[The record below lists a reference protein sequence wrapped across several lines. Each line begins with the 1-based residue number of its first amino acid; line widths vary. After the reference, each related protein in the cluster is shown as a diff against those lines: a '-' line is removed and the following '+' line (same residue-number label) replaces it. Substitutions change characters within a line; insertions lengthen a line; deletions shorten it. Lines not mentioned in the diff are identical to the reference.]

1 MNQNERKT
9 HLSKYLYRV
18 DGITRKSEEDLT
30 ESILKQAGVLSF
42 DRVVIESLG
51 LYHTFDSME
60 DACDLFE
67 ALVHNDHNA
76 DLFVGYVMNDGKV
89 FVCDRSRGFNPVYS
103 SRFAQIPPRTKSDI
117 EMMKERFLA
126 NGWTHTV

>member
-1 MNQNERKT
+1 M
-9 HLSKYLYRV
+9 
-18 DGITRKSEEDLT
+18 DGITRKSEEDLMKAL
-30 ESILKQAGVLSF
+30 LKNAGVLSF

-67 ALVHNDHNA
+67 ALVHNGHNA

-89 FVCDRSRGFNPVYS
+89 FVCDRSRGFHPVYS
-103 SRFAQIPPRTKSDI
+103 SSFSMIPPRTKSDI
-117 EMMKERFLA
+117 GMMRERFLA

>member
-1 MNQNERKT
+1 MNLRNVGDSEFT
-9 HLSKYLYRV
+9 VHHTILVEMCLHLKP
-18 DGITRKSEEDLT
+18 TRFS
-30 ESILKQAGVLSF
+30 GWVVH
-42 DRVVIESLG
+42 RVVIESLG
-51 LYHTFDSME
+51 LYQTFDSME

-67 ALVHNDHNA
+67 ALVHNGHNA

-103 SRFAQIPPRTKSDI
+103 SNFSMIPPRTKSDI
-117 EMMKERFLA
+117 GMMRERFLA

>member
-9 HLSKYLYRV
+9 HLSKCLYRV

-30 ESILKQAGVLSF
+30 ESILKQAGVFSF

-51 LYHTFDSME
+51 LYHTFDSMD

-67 ALVHNDHNA
+67 ALVCNGHNA
-76 DLFVGYVMNDGKV
+76 DMFVGYVMNDGRV

-103 SRFAQIPPRTKSDI
+103 SRFSMIPPRTTSDI
-117 EMMKERFLA
+117 EMMRERFLA

>member
-9 HLSKYLYRV
+9 HLSKYLYLV

-30 ESILKQAGVLSF
+30 ESILKQAEVLSF

-67 ALVHNDHNA
+67 ALVCNGHNA

-89 FVCDRSRGFNPVYS
+89 VVCDRSRGFHPVYS
-103 SRFAQIPPRTKSDI
+103 SRFSRIPQRTTSDI
-117 EMMKERFLA
+117 EMMRERFLA
-126 NGWTHTV
+126 NGWTHTA

>member
-1 MNQNERKT
+1 MNEKPICRAIFIERM
-9 HLSKYLYRV
+9 
-18 DGITRKSEEDLT
+18 DGITRKSEEDLMKAL
-30 ESILKQAGVLSF
+30 LKNAGVLSF

-51 LYHTFDSME
+51 LYKTFDSME

-67 ALVHNDHNA
+67 ALVHNGHNA

-103 SRFAQIPPRTKSDI
+103 SSFSMIPPRTKSDI
-117 EMMKERFLA
+117 GMMRERFLA

>member
-9 HLSKYLYRV
+9 HLSKYLYLV

-30 ESILKQAGVLSF
+30 ESILKQAEVLSF

-60 DACDLFE
+60 DACDLLE
-67 ALVHNDHNA
+67 ALVCNGHNA

-89 FVCDRSRGFNPVYS
+89 FVCDRSRGFTPVYS
-103 SRFAQIPPRTKSDI
+103 SRFSRIPQRTTSDI
-117 EMMKERFLA
+117 EMMRERFLA
-126 NGWTHTV
+126 NGWTHTA

>member
-51 LYHTFDSME
+51 LCKTFDSME

-67 ALVHNDHNA
+67 ALVCNGHNA

-117 EMMKERFLA
+117 EMMRERFLA

>member
-18 DGITRKSEEDLT
+18 DGITLKSEEDLT
-30 ESILKQAGVLSF
+30 ESILKQAGVFSF

-67 ALVHNDHNA
+67 ALVCNGHNA
-76 DLFVGYVMNDGKV
+76 DLFVGYVMKDGKV

-103 SRFAQIPPRTKSDI
+103 SSFSMIPPRTKYDI
-117 EMMKERFLA
+117 EMMRERFLA

>member
-9 HLSKYLYRV
+9 HLSKYLYLV

-30 ESILKQAGVLSF
+30 ESILKQAEVLSF

-60 DACDLFE
+60 DACDFFE
-67 ALVHNDHNA
+67 ALVCNGHNA

-89 FVCDRSRGFNPVYS
+89 FVCDRSRGFTPVYS
-103 SRFAQIPPRTKSDI
+103 SRFSRIPQRTTSDI
-117 EMMKERFLA
+117 EMMRERFLA
-126 NGWTHTV
+126 NGWTHTA

>member
-30 ESILKQAGVLSF
+30 ESLLKQAGVLSF

-51 LYHTFDSME
+51 LCKTFDSME

-67 ALVHNDHNA
+67 ALVYNGHNA
-76 DLFVGYVMNDGKV
+76 DLFVGYVMPDGKV

-103 SRFAQIPPRTKSDI
+103 SRFAQIPPRTTSDI

>member
-9 HLSKYLYRV
+9 RLSKYLYRV
-18 DGITRKSEEDLT
+18 DGITRKSEEDLM
-30 ESILKQAGVLSF
+30 ESLLKQAGVLSF

-67 ALVHNDHNA
+67 ALVCNGHNA
-76 DLFVGYVMNDGKV
+76 DLFVGYVMKDGKV
-89 FVCDRSRGFNPVYS
+89 FVCDRSRGLYKGIF
-103 SRFAQIPPRTKSDI
+103 
-117 EMMKERFLA
+117 
-126 NGWTHTV
+126 

>member
-9 HLSKYLYRV
+9 HLSKYLYRM

-51 LYHTFDSME
+51 LCKTFDSME

-67 ALVHNDHNA
+67 ALVYNGHNA

-103 SRFAQIPPRTKSDI
+103 SRFAQIPPRTTSDI

>member
-1 MNQNERKT
+1 MNEKP
-9 HLSKYLYRV
+9 HLSSYLYRM
-18 DGITRKSEEDLT
+18 DGIERKSEEDLM
-30 ESILKQAGVLSF
+30 ESLLKKAGVLSF
-42 DRVVIESLG
+42 DHVVIESLG

-67 ALVHNDHNA
+67 ALVHNGHNA

-89 FVCDRSRGFNPVYS
+89 FVCDRSIGFNPVYS
-103 SRFAQIPPRTKSDI
+103 SSFSMIPPRTKSDI
-117 EMMKERFLA
+117 GMMMERFLA

>member
-1 MNQNERKT
+1 MNEKPICRAIFIERM
-9 HLSKYLYRV
+9 
-18 DGITRKSEEDLT
+18 DGITRKSEEDLMKAL
-30 ESILKQAGVLSF
+30 LKKAGVLSF

-51 LYHTFDSME
+51 LYHTFDCME

-67 ALVHNDHNA
+67 ALVHNGHNA

-103 SRFAQIPPRTKSDI
+103 SSFSMIPPRTKSDI
-117 EMMKERFLA
+117 GMMRERFLA

>member
-18 DGITRKSEEDLT
+18 DGITRKSEEDLM

-51 LYHTFDSME
+51 LCKTFDSME

-67 ALVHNDHNA
+67 ALVCNGHNA
-76 DLFVGYVMNDGKV
+76 DLFVGYVMSDGKV

-103 SRFAQIPPRTKSDI
+103 SRFAQIPPRTTSDI

>member
-1 MNQNERKT
+1 MNQKERKT

-18 DGITRKSEEDLT
+18 DGITRKTEEVLMKAL
-30 ESILKQAGVLSF
+30 LKQAGVFSF

-51 LYHTFDSME
+51 LCKTFNSME

-67 ALVHNDHNA
+67 ALVCNGHNA

-89 FVCDRSRGFNPVYS
+89 FVCDRSRGFTPVYS
-103 SRFAQIPPRTKSDI
+103 SRFSRIPQRTTSDI

-126 NGWTHTV
+126 NGWTYTV

>member
-1 MNQNERKT
+1 MNEKP
-9 HLSKYLYRV
+9 HLSSYLYRMG
-18 DGITRKSEEDLT
+18 GITLKSEEDLMKAL
-30 ESILKQAGVLSF
+30 LKKAGVLSF

-51 LYHTFDSME
+51 LYKTFDSME

-67 ALVHNDHNA
+67 ALVHNGHNA

-103 SRFAQIPPRTKSDI
+103 SSFSMIPPRTKSDI
-117 EMMKERFLA
+117 GMMRERFLA

>member
-30 ESILKQAGVLSF
+30 ESLLKQAWVLSF

-51 LYHTFDSME
+51 LYHTFDNMD

-67 ALVHNDHNA
+67 ALVCNGHNS

-89 FVCDRSRGFNPVYS
+89 FVCNRSRGFNPVYS
-103 SRFAQIPPRTKSDI
+103 SRFSMIPPRTTSDI
-117 EMMKERFLA
+117 EMMRERFLA

>member
-18 DGITRKSEEDLT
+18 DGITRKSEEDLM

-51 LYHTFDSME
+51 LCKTFDSME

-67 ALVHNDHNA
+67 ALVCNGHNA

-89 FVCDRSRGFNPVYS
+89 FVCDRSRGFSPVYS
-103 SRFAQIPPRTKSDI
+103 SRFAQIPPRTTSDI

>member
-1 MNQNERKT
+1 M
-9 HLSKYLYRV
+9 
-18 DGITRKSEEDLT
+18 DGITLKSEEDLMKAL
-30 ESILKQAGVLSF
+30 LKQAGVLSF

-51 LYHTFDSME
+51 LYKTFDSME
-60 DACDLFE
+60 DVWDLFE
-67 ALVHNDHNA
+67 ALVHNGHNA

-103 SRFAQIPPRTKSDI
+103 SSFSRIPPRTKSDI
-117 EMMKERFLA
+117 GMMRERFLA

>member
-1 MNQNERKT
+1 MNEKP
-9 HLSKYLYRV
+9 HLSSYLYRM
-18 DGITRKSEEDLT
+18 DGITLKSEEDLMKT
-30 ESILKQAGVLSF
+30 LLKKAGALSF

-51 LYHTFDSME
+51 LYHTFDNMN

-67 ALVHNDHNA
+67 ALVHNGHNA

-89 FVCDRSRGFNPVYS
+89 FVCDRSRGFHPVYS
-103 SRFAQIPPRTKSDI
+103 SSFSMIPPRTKSDI
-117 EMMKERFLA
+117 EMMRERFLA

>member
-18 DGITRKSEEDLT
+18 DGITRKTEEDLM
-30 ESILKQAGVLSF
+30 ESLLKQAGVLSF

-51 LYHTFDSME
+51 LYHTFDNMD

-67 ALVHNDHNA
+67 ALVCNGHNA

-89 FVCDRSRGFNPVYS
+89 FVCNRSRGFHPVYS
-103 SRFAQIPPRTKSDI
+103 SRFSMIPPRTTSDI
-117 EMMKERFLA
+117 EMMRERFLA
-126 NGWTHTV
+126 NGRTHTA

>member
-1 MNQNERKT
+1 MNQKERKK
-9 HLSKYLYRV
+9 HLSSYLYRM
-18 DGITRKSEEDLT
+18 DGITRKSEEDLM
-30 ESILKQAGVLSF
+30 EALLKQAGVLSF

-51 LYHTFDSME
+51 LYQTFDSME

-67 ALVHNDHNA
+67 ALVYHGHNA
-76 DLFVGYVMNDGKV
+76 DLFVGYVMPDGKV
-89 FVCDRSRGFNPVYS
+89 FVCDRSRGFSPVYS
-103 SRFAQIPPRTKSDI
+103 SRFARIPPRTKYDI

>member
-51 LYHTFDSME
+51 LCKTFDSME

-67 ALVHNDHNA
+67 ALVHNGHNA
-76 DLFVGYVMNDGKV
+76 DLFVGYVMPDGKV

-103 SRFAQIPPRTKSDI
+103 SSFAQIPPRTKSDI

>member
-1 MNQNERKT
+1 M
-9 HLSKYLYRV
+9 
-18 DGITRKSEEDLT
+18 DGITLKSEEDLMKAL
-30 ESILKQAGVLSF
+30 LKKAGVLSF

-51 LYHTFDSME
+51 LYKTFDSME

-67 ALVHNDHNA
+67 ALVHNGHNA

-89 FVCDRSRGFNPVYS
+89 FACDRSRGFNPVYS
-103 SRFAQIPPRTKSDI
+103 SSFSMIPPRTKSDI
-117 EMMKERFLA
+117 GMMRERFLA

>member
-51 LYHTFDSME
+51 LCKTFDSME

-67 ALVHNDHNA
+67 ALVCNGHNA

-103 SRFAQIPPRTKSDI
+103 SSFSMIPPRTKSDI
-117 EMMKERFLA
+117 ERMRERFLA

>member
-51 LYHTFDSME
+51 LCKTFDSME

-67 ALVHNDHNA
+67 ALVCNGHNA
-76 DLFVGYVMNDGKV
+76 DLFVGYVMPDGKV

>member
-1 MNQNERKT
+1 M
-9 HLSKYLYRV
+9 
-18 DGITRKSEEDLT
+18 DGITLKSEEDLMKAL
-30 ESILKQAGVLSF
+30 LKKAGVLSF

-67 ALVHNDHNA
+67 ALVHNGHNA

-103 SRFAQIPPRTKSDI
+103 SSFSMIPPRTKSDI
-117 EMMKERFLA
+117 GMMR
-126 NGWTHTV
+126 

>member
-51 LYHTFDSME
+51 LCKTFDSME

-67 ALVHNDHNA
+67 ALVCNGHNA
-76 DLFVGYVMNDGKV
+76 DLFVGYVMKDGKV

>member
-51 LYHTFDSME
+51 LCKTFDSME

-67 ALVHNDHNA
+67 ALVCNGHNA

-89 FVCDRSRGFNPVYS
+89 FVCDRSRGFSPVYS
-103 SRFAQIPPRTKSDI
+103 SRFAQIPPRTTSDI

>member
-67 ALVHNDHNA
+67 ALVHNGHNA
-76 DLFVGYVMNDGKV
+76 DLFVGYVMPDGTV

-103 SRFAQIPPRTKSDI
+103 SHFAHIPPRTKSDI